1 MVRNVLKR
9 TAALV
14 TAAVMAAGLCG
25 CHERTLTDDDERIEI
40 SFSWWG
46 NDDRNERTLNGLK
59 GFTEETGVTVR
70 PKYAE
75 FSGFKSRMDTEI
87 YSGTE
92 ADVVQLNYDWLY
104 QYTQNGEEFY
114 DLSTLEEID
123 LSTYPE
129 MSLACGWANGKLQA
143 IPYGFNA
150 LTFVYNKTL
159 LDSYGLSIPETWD
172 ELFEAAAVLRRDGV
186 YVLSLTDKFFWL
198 TACAYLE
205 QSTGHKVFDEDGKLA
220 LSSDDVRIMLAF
232 SKKMLDE
239 KVTELGSEYDRRD
252 FSMLRMAGTVSW
264 TSDPGYFETTA
275 AELKME
281 LAVGPYLTTKEFDS
295 FGWYEK
301 PTGLYAIRQDTE
313 EPQAASELVNYLIN
327 SADMAAS
334 LGMTKGVPVS
344 RAAEEALEAHGML
357 EGVEYEANRMMM
369 NEPRLM
375 TMSPLMENSE
385 LIDIYADALNGVYY
399 NKHITVPTAA
409 DRAWDKMIG
418 VKL

>member
-1 MVRNVLKR
+1 M
-9 TAALV
+9 V

-205 QSTGHKVFDEDGKLA
+205 QSTGRKVFDEDGKLA

-275 AELKME
+275 ADLKME

-313 EPQAASELVNYLIN
+313 EPQAAGELVDYLIN